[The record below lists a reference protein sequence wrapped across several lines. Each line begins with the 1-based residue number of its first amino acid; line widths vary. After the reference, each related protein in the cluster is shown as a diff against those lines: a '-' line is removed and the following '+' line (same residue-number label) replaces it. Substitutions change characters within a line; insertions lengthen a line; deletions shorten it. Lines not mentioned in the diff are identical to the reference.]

1 MISVNKSRSLPWVSS
16 SGMMLRKWPQCVSAD
31 RGACYG
37 DNREDSHFN
46 IVLYCLVRVSVNQSC
61 CNLPVSTAEAQP
73 VSLCT
78 GHPSASY
85 QVNISLGE
93 ECLQ

>member
-16 SGMMLRKWPQCVSAD
+16 SGIMLRKWPQCVSAD

-46 IVLYCLVRVSVNQSC
+46 IVLCV
-61 CNLPVSTAEAQP
+61 
-73 VSLCT
+73 
-78 GHPSASY
+78 
-85 QVNISLGE
+85 
-93 ECLQ
+93 